1 MVAPDSACLLKRNDE
16 ERVLHRE
23 VKLTGNTFGKIDRS
37 ADALQEK
44 SLTFLIKI
52 SVKSDF
58 LLTEYVHL

>member
-1 MVAPDSACLLKRNDE
+1 MVAPDSAYPQKRNDE

-23 VKLTGNTFGKIDRS
+23 VKLTGNAFGKIDRS

-52 SVKSDF
+52 SVKSDN
-58 LLTEYVHL
+58 LLTEYKRL